1 MGDYFNISEKNTK
14 ELPLQWYTTYDYAY
28 DYTYDNAILLM
39 NGILLMTLFNF
50 FYIVKTVLTLFWK
63 WMRSSKKG

>member
-1 MGDYFNISEKNTK
+1 MVDYFNISEKNTK

-50 FYIVKTVLTLFWK
+50 FI
-63 WMRSSKKG
+63 